1 MNKADQYLLQDIRH
15 ILDDGYMDVNPRPK
29 YSDGTPAHTKSVN
42 HTVRT
47 YDLSKG
53 EFPICT
59 LRPMA
64 WKTAIRE
71 IFTIYLRPTNNI
83 AEMIKEGV
91 KWWTQWDIGDGTIG
105 KRYGYTVLTKDL
117 FEKRVIQ
124 DIIKDPYGRRHVLS
138 LWQEDDLNG
147 SDGLAPCAFCTIW
160 NVRGEYLDM
169 MLIQRSG
176 DMLVASGAGH
186 SNEIQY
192 AAFLMMVANSLGYKP
207 GVFTHVTANEQI
219 YDRHLDNAEEILSR
233 TPSEK
238 TPVLKLNR
246 QKGCDVHS
254 YMIEDFEMV
263 DYEPIPDQLTFD
275 LGI

>member
-1 MNKADQYLLQDIRH
+1 
-15 ILDDGYMDVNPRPK
+15 
-29 YSDGTPAHTKSVN
+29 
-42 HTVRT
+42 
-47 YDLSKG
+47 
-53 EFPICT
+53 
-59 LRPMA
+59 
-64 WKTAIRE
+64 
-71 IFTIYLRPTNNI
+71 
-83 AEMIKEGV
+83 
-91 KWWTQWDIGDGTIG
+91 
-105 KRYGYTVLTKDL
+105 
-117 FEKRVIQ
+117 
-124 DIIKDPYGRRHVLS
+124 
-138 LWQEDDLNG
+138 
-147 SDGLAPCAFCTIW
+147 
-160 NVRGEYLDM
+160 
-169 MLIQRSG
+169 
-176 DMLVASGAGH
+176 MLVASGAGH